1 VNSEDDLPPPQ
12 LPDPP
17 ETPLPS
23 IEPARDISP
32 ATTSAFEVP
41 RAPGKFVPED
51 LRAPWGWID
60 LLLFV
65 LIATA
70 GTFVLGMLVFLGF
83 TASGVTLSELRASTR
98 AQGIFNVISEVFL
111 FSGLIAYLA
120 LQMRLRFRAPFW
132 RTIGWRQLDAG
143 AFPRALRVLGF
154 IAGGFFLALIV
165 QIASAVFGTKA
176 KLPIEALF
184 EDRLTAALILSLAVL
199 MAPLVEETIFRGY
212 IYPVVARSFG
222 RAVGVVVTGT
232 LFGLLHAAQLW
243 GGWTQIAL
251 LVFVGLALTYTR
263 AVTRTVFASYLVH
276 LGYNFTV
283 SIGFIVGSHW
293 LRVLPPSS

>member
-1 VNSEDDLPPPQ
+1 VNFEDDLPLPQ
-12 LPDPP
+12 LPDPR

-23 IEPARDISP
+23 IEPARDMSP
-32 ATTSAFEVP
+32 ATSAFEVP

-70 GTFVLGMLVFLGF
+70 GTFVLGVLVFLGF
-83 TASGVTLSELRASTR
+83 MASGVTMSELRASTR
-98 AQGIFNVISEVFL
+98 AQGIFNVVSEVFL

-143 AFPRALRVLGF
+143 AFPLAFRVLGF
-154 IAGGFFLALIV
+154 IAGGFLLALIV

-184 EDRLTAALILSLAVL
+184 EDRLTAALMLLLAVL

-222 RAVGVVVTGT
+222 RGVGVLVTGT

-293 LRVLPPSS
+293 LSVLPRSS

>member
-1 VNSEDDLPPPQ
+1 LPLPQ

-17 ETPLPS
+17 EARRPS
-23 IEPARDISP
+23 IEPARDMLP
-32 ATTSAFEVP
+32 ATSAFEAP

-65 LIATA
+65 LMATA
-70 GTFVLGMLVFLGF
+70 GTFVLGVLVYLGF
-83 TASGVTLSELRASTR
+83 MASGVTMSELRASTR
-98 AQGIFNVISEVFL
+98 AQGIFNVVSEVFL

-154 IAGGFFLALIV
+154 IAGGFLLALIV

-184 EDRLTAALILSLAVL
+184 EDRLTAALILLLAVL

-222 RAVGVVVTGT
+222 RGVGVLVTGT

-263 AVTRTVFASYLVH
+263 AVTRTVFASFLVH